1 MSTFKLEQP
10 AWQAYFDQ
18 ITSLL
23 EGKRAEIEVDSME
36 FGAQI
41 EAEWLTV
48 LGMTYDPK
56 SDVVE
61 ILLEGLDHLIHK
73 PQTIFVEH
81 DGLVLKSLE
90 VIDADDVRQILK
102 FREPLL
108 LPAPAP
114 E

>member
-1 MSTFKLEQP
+1 MSTFKLEK
-10 AWQAYFDQ
+10 ASWQAYFDQ
-18 ITSLL
+18 ITNLL

-41 EAEWLTV
+41 EAEWLPMQ
-48 LGMTYDPK
+48 GITYDPK

-73 PQTIFVEH
+73 PKTIFVER

-90 VIDADDVRQILK
+90 VIDAHDVRQILRL
-102 FREPLL
+102 REPLL
-108 LPAPAP
+108 LPAP
-114 E
+114 